1 MGPKWTEAP
10 EQIGLPVRFFRKKK
24 MGSTRSVFW
33 NLDFHFCENPYPEPT
48 KMEGAGRRIFGGQ
61 N

>member
-10 EQIGLPVRFFRKKK
+10 EQIGLAVRFFRKK
-24 MGSTRSVFW
+24 MGAARSVFW
-33 NLDFHFCENPYPEPT
+33 NADFHFCENPYAKLI
-48 KMEGAGRRIFGGQ
+48 KMGGAGSTIFEGQ